1 MYWAKNFFNNISS
14 HFGLTHN
21 IDNELIEFFSK
32 MGMTYTS
39 QVLDQCC
46 GNGTLQ
52 IALTKHIKC
61 KTFGIDIN
69 NDYIELAKQRAFN
82 QKIVS
87 KFICQDVLENKCVG
101 LFNYVINWNTSWA
114 YFEDDERNISFIQH
128 AFINLRQNGKYIIET
143 YNSNFIKSNF
153 KELILDKKTVNGIEY
168 TIEKK
173 CSINND
179 ILSAQWIIKNSEGN
193 IIFDDT
199 GYTKLYTEEQII
211 NFYEQVG
218 FKDIKTYNDL
228 SYKENAIPTSR
239 FIIVGTK

>member
-1 MYWAKNFFNNISS
+1 MYWTNSFFNNISS
-14 HFGLTHN
+14 HFALTHN
-21 IDNELIEFFSK
+21 IDNKLIEFFSK
-32 MGMTYTS
+32 IGMTYTS

-52 IALTKHIKC
+52 LALTKHIKC

-69 NDYIELAKQRAFN
+69 NDYIELATQRAFE

-87 KFICQDVLENKCVG
+87 KFICQDVLDNKCVG

-114 YFEDDERNISFIQH
+114 YFEEDDHNISFIQH
-128 AFINLRQNGKYIIET
+128 AFKNLRKDGKYIIET

-153 KELILDKKTVNGIEY
+153 KEFISDKKIINGIEY

-179 ILSAQWIIKNSEGN
+179 ILSSNWIIKISDGD
-193 IIFDDT
+193 IIFDDIA
-199 GYTKLYTEEQII
+199 YTKLYTEDQIVD
-211 NFYEQVG
+211 FYKQVG
-218 FKDIKTYNDL
+218 FKDINTYNDF
-228 SYKENAIPTSR
+228 SYKENSIPTSR